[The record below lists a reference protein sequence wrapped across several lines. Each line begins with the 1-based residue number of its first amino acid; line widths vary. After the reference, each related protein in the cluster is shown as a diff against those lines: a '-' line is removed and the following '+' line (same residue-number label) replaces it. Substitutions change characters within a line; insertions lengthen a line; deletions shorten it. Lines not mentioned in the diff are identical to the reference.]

1 MGILKP
7 VGQLKGSGWRI
18 IPRRVRT
25 HCTRPPGRSGSR
37 ASRAGPPPPSPP
49 PGPLKRRNA
58 VRKMHEIRPQRRER
72 AHHARRRRVFLTH
85 GCHCQARGG
94 ENAERLGVLGGPAL
108 LLVTGGHGR
117 ACCGGYGRLRCGRS
131 RPAPPSRPA
140 ERTAGSASTRV
151 SGCDP
156 REWLQNSAIGR
167 RTRQSRAADCYGS
180 CAATATTRVRAGVLK
195 SFHRRDIPQGR
206 RPWAATP
213 TP

>member
-131 RPAPPSRPA
+131 RPAPPSRRA
-140 ERTAGSASTRV
+140 ERTAGSASTVTAWQSSAVPRRSRPTAAV
-151 SGCDP
+151 S
-156 REWLQNSAIGR
+156 
-167 RTRQSRAADCYGS
+167 
-180 CAATATTRVRAGVLK
+180 ATATVRA
-195 SFHRRDIPQGR
+195 RRLLLLGFVPVF
-206 RPWAATP
+206 
-213 TP
+213 